1 MNKTKN
7 FIKDYLWLFSGIS
20 IFYFF
25 LFVYFFKTGKP
36 FVLCNDQ
43 LFQYDIFYREWFRLI
58 SEFLKGNGLPMYS
71 WNLYLGGDFYS
82 SMTYYCTGDVFV
94 ILLYPLSLIIHNVK
108 HLLTLEIVACT
119 YLSSFS
125 FYMFLKKK
133 GLKNKTVIN
142 VASIIYALGGW
153 GLSFIGNYMFH
164 RFYAFLPLLF
174 LGVELYYQSN
184 KTFLV
189 SISVAILFMQ
199 NFYMMYPT
207 SIFLFLYCLCKE
219 FCLSKE
225 ERRNRIFKDIG
236 RLVSA
241 YLIGT
246 FIAAIILIPAILSV
260 LSNSRVGEVGESG
273 LFWQVTTYIHLL
285 LSPIS
290 SPFPTFSIYNDIYFL
305 HDGGHGFW
313 FFIYIGIV
321 YFISA
326 ISYILHKKN
335 RPHLILSICLLAI
348 MIFKPLSS
356 IMHGFSEAS
365 FRWLFLVV
373 LYLLTIG
380 SEELEGE
387 NAISNNI
394 FYVYM
399 AMVAV
404 SIVVLIAMGF
414 SIIEL
419 KEHFAAIVIYV
430 FASIFLWLCFIKN
443 RKIGLILSACEIL
456 CLGFINIHLYNVYG
470 KMYDRINRNDVA
482 YYANIDEDLIYRYYI
497 SWEDITPTAL
507 LDLNKPMDYGFMSS
521 KTYNSMYD
529 NVTNRFN
536 YLNDNY
542 RHFIDITNPYSL
554 NMLGTKYWIAY
565 DETFLPTEFDFEY
578 VYDLSDLK
586 VYKNLNYKGFGYT
599 QRKIDYLDNINELK
613 DFEDTIFVDNNSFV
627 IPQSN
632 REYARF
638 NVTEKGNNSL
648 KGNIA
653 ISDKNILFIP
663 IPNNPGWKV
672 SVNGQKIETI
682 SVNGGFVGIELEA
695 GYNEVEMY
703 FVSPGFKAG
712 SIISLAGLFLFVVCS
727 IKEKNS
733 KI

>member
-1 MNKTKN
+1 MDKIKKFIKEYLFTFLGISVFYLLLLIYHLKTK
-7 FIKDYLWLFSGIS
+7 KP
-20 IFYFF
+20 F
-25 LFVYFFKTGKP
+25 LF
-36 FVLCNDQ
+36 CNDQ
-43 LFQYDIFYREWFRLI
+43 LFQYDIFYNEWFRLI
-58 SEFLKGNGLPMYS
+58 GEFFKGNGLPMYS

-82 SMTYYCTGDVFV
+82 SMTYYCTGDIFV
-94 ILLYPLSLIIHNVK
+94 ILLFPLSLIIHNVK
-108 HLLTLEIVACT
+108 HLLTLETVACT
-119 YLSSFS
+119 YLCSF
-125 FYMFLKKK
+125 FFHMFLKKK
-133 GLKNKTVIN
+133 GIKNKVVIT

-153 GLSFIGNYMFH
+153 GLNFIGNYMFH

-174 LGVELYYQSN
+174 LGIELYYQNN

-207 SIFLFLYCLCKE
+207 SIFLFMYCLCKE
-219 FCLSKE
+219 FCFTKKE
-225 ERRNRIFKDIG
+225 RHNRFFSDMG
-236 RLVSA
+236 RLLLA
-241 YLIGT
+241 YLIGA
-246 FIAAIILIPAILSV
+246 FMAAIILIPAILSV
-260 LSNSRVGEVGESG
+260 LSNSRVGEIGEGG
-273 LFWQVTTYIHLL
+273 LCWQATTYIHLL

-290 SPFPTFSIYNDIYFL
+290 SPFPTFTIYNDIYFL

-380 SEELEGE
+380 SEELDSEKV
-387 NAISNNI
+387 ISNKI

-399 AMVAV
+399 VIVFV
-404 SIVVLIAMGF
+404 SIIVLIVMGF
-414 SIIEL
+414 NVVEH
-419 KEHFAAIVIYV
+419 KEHYIAIAIYTFSSV
-430 FASIFLWLCFIKN
+430 FLWLCFTKN
-443 RKIGLILSACEIL
+443 RKIGLILSACEII
-456 CLGFINIHLYNVYG
+456 CLSLISIHFYNVYG
-470 KMYDRINRNDVA
+470 RTYDRINKNDVA

-529 NVTNRFN
+529 NVTNKFN

-565 DETFLPTEFDFEY
+565 DESFLPKELSFEHAY
-578 VYDLSDLK
+578 SLSDLQ
-586 VYKNLNYKGFGYT
+586 VYKNLDYMGFGYT
-599 QRKIDYLDNINELK
+599 QGKIKYLDNIQDLKELQ
-613 DFEDTIFVDNNSFV
+613 DTIFIDDNDTI
-627 IPQSN
+627 IPSGAK
-632 REYARF
+632 EYVKF
-638 NVTEKGNNSL
+638 NVINKGNNSL
-648 KGNIA
+648 KGNIT

-663 IPNNPGWKV
+663 VPNNPGWKV
-672 SVNGQKIETI
+672 LLNGQKVDTI
-682 SVNGGFVGIELEA
+682 SVNGGFIGIELDT
-695 GYNEVEMY
+695 GYNEIEMY
-703 FVSPGFKAG
+703 FISPGFKVGA
-712 SIISLAGLFLFVVCS
+712 IITLFGIAIFLIS
-727 IKEKNS
+727 TIKEKN
-733 KI
+733 KRA